1 MMVSWVPQNGF
12 IGHRGGRAMRG
23 SRRGAWQRAPYPD
36 TSRMVA
42 VRRKLPPGANQRV
55 GETRNSGDKKNENN
69 PQRFAQVRSATWATT
84 ILSKPASAAAEFDF
98 KLGVNTP
105 DTHPLTLR
113 LIEAAHVI
121 GAQSSGRLNVTV
133 FPNSQLGGDPEMLS
147 QLRAGGIELLAA
159 PSMTLSTLV
168 PLSDLPSVGFAF
180 ASYDQVWAAMDG
192 GVGDVVRDAIGKAGI
207 VPMKK
212 IWDNGFRQITLS
224 SSRQL
229 NSVEDLRGF
238 KIRVPVTALLT
249 SLFSGL
255 GALPSGISYSELYS
269 ALQTHIVEGQEN
281 PLAQVST
288 GKLYEVQKYCAL
300 SNHCWSGY
308 WIVANRRA
316 LSSLP
321 ADLVDFVNTHFDAAA
336 IRERADLQEMDRSL
350 QAELAGKGMTFN
362 KPDPVQFRA
371 ALVKAGFYTQWQKTY
386 GAEAWAQ
393 IHVARLMSARMDL
406 AAQTNNRAP
415 SVVVTAAESSE

>member
-1 MMVSWVPQNGF
+1 MK
-12 IGHRGGRAMRG
+12 IA
-23 SRRGAWQRAPYPD
+23 RRDLLGAASAAWA
-36 TSRMVA
+36 SA
-42 VRRKLPPGANQRV
+42 VLN
-55 GETRNSGDKKNENN
+55 
-69 PQRFAQVRSATWATT
+69 
-84 ILSKPASAAAEFDF
+84 KPASAAAEFEF

-113 LIEAAHVI
+113 LIEAAHAM
-121 GAQSSGRLNVTV
+121 GGQSSGRLNVTV

-159 PSMTLSTLV
+159 PSLTLSTLV
-168 PLSDLPSVGFAF
+168 PLSGLPSIGFAF
-180 ASYDQVWAAMDG
+180 QSYDRVWAAMDG

-212 IWDNGFRQITLS
+212 IWDNGFRQITSS

-229 NSVEDLRGF
+229 NSVDDLRGF

-255 GALPSGISYSELYS
+255 GALPSSISYSELYS

-316 LSSLP
+316 LASLP
-321 ADLVDFVNTHFDAAA
+321 PDLLEIVNTNFDAGA
-336 IRERADLQEMDRSL
+336 IRERADLLEMDRSL
-350 QAELAGKGMTFN
+350 QAELTVKGMTFN

-371 ALVKAGFYTQWQKTY
+371 ALVTAGFYTQWQKTY
-386 GAEAWAQ
+386 GKEAWA
-393 IHVARLMSARMDL
+393 RLEQYTGPL
-406 AAQTNNRAP
+406 T
-415 SVVVTAAESSE
+415 

>member
-1 MMVSWVPQNGF
+1 MK
-12 IGHRGGRAMRG
+12 ITRRALL
-23 SRRGAWQRAPYPD
+23 GA
-36 TSRMVA
+36 V
-42 VRRKLPPGANQRV
+42 
-55 GETRNSGDKKNENN
+55 
-69 PQRFAQVRSATWATT
+69 SATLATT
-84 ILSKPASAAAEFDF
+84 ALDKPASAAAEFEF

-113 LIEAAHVI
+113 LIEAARAI

-147 QLRAGGIELLAA
+147 QLRAGGIDLLAA

-168 PLSDLPSVGFAF
+168 PLSGLPSIGFAF
-180 ASYDQVWAAMDG
+180 QSYDQVWAAMDG

-212 IWDNGFRQITLS
+212 IWDNGFRQITSS

-229 NSVEDLRGF
+229 NGVEDLRGF
-238 KIRVPVTALLT
+238 KIRVPVT

-255 GALPSGISYSELYS
+255 GALPSSISYSELYS

-281 PLAQVST
+281 PLAQVAT

-308 WIVANRRA
+308 WVVANRRTLA
-316 LSSLP
+316 GLSPDLLEIVNRNFDTA
-321 ADLVDFVNTHFDAAA
+321 ADK
-336 IRERADLQEMDRSL
+336 ERTDLLEMDRSL
-350 QAELAGKGMTFN
+350 QADLASKGMTFN

-386 GAEAWAQ
+386 GGEAWAKLEQ
-393 IHVARLMSARMDL
+393 YTGRL
-406 AAQTNNRAP
+406 T
-415 SVVVTAAESSE
+415 

>member
-1 MMVSWVPQNGF
+1 MK
-12 IGHRGGRAMRG
+12 ITRRALL
-23 SRRGAWQRAPYPD
+23 GAA
-36 TSRMVA
+36 
-42 VRRKLPPGANQRV
+42 
-55 GETRNSGDKKNENN
+55 
-69 PQRFAQVRSATWATT
+69 SATLATT
-84 ILSKPASAAAEFDF
+84 AFQKPASAAAEFEF

-113 LIEAAHVI
+113 LTEAARAI
-121 GAQSSGRLNVTV
+121 GAQSSSRLNIRV
-133 FPNSQLGGDPEMLS
+133 FANSQLGGDPEMLS
-147 QLRAGGIELLAA
+147 QLRAGGIDLLAA

-168 PLSDLPSVGFAF
+168 PLSGLPSIGFAF
-180 ASYDQVWAAMDG
+180 QSYDQVWAAMDG

-212 IWDNGFRQITLS
+212 IWDNGFRQITSS

-255 GALPSGISYSELYS
+255 GALPSSISYSELYS

-281 PLAQVST
+281 PLAQVAT

-308 WIVANRRA
+308 WIIGNRRA
-316 LSSLP
+316 LAGLP
-321 ADLVDFVNTHFDAAA
+321 PDLLEIVDRNFDAAA
-336 IRERADLQEMDRSL
+336 DKERADLLEMDRSL
-350 QAELAGKGMTFN
+350 QTDLAGKGMTFN

-371 ALVKAGFYTQWQKTY
+371 ALVKAGFYTQWRKAY
-386 GAEAWAQ
+386 GGEAWAKLEQ
-393 IHVARLMSARMDL
+393 YTGRL
-406 AAQTNNRAP
+406 T
-415 SVVVTAAESSE
+415 

>member
-1 MMVSWVPQNGF
+1 MKMT
-12 IGHRGGRAMRG
+12 
-23 SRRGAWQRAPYPD
+23 RRG
-36 TSRMVA
+36 
-42 VRRKLPPGANQRV
+42 LLGAA
-55 GETRNSGDKKNENN
+55 SG
-69 PQRFAQVRSATWATT
+69 AWATT
-84 ILSKPASAAAEFDF
+84 ILSKPVSAAAEFEF

-105 DTHPLTLR
+105 DTHPLTVR
-113 LIEAAHVI
+113 LIEAARAI

-168 PLSDLPSVGFAF
+168 PLSGLPSIGFAF
-180 ASYDQVWAAMDG
+180 RSYDQVWAAMDG
-192 GVGDVVRDAIGKAGI
+192 AVGDVVRDAIGKTGI

-212 IWDNGFRQITLS
+212 VWDNGFRQITSS

-229 NSVEDLRGF
+229 NTVDDLHGF

-255 GALPSGISYSELYS
+255 GALPSSISYSELYS

-316 LSSLP
+316 LASLP
-321 ADLVDFVNTHFDAAA
+321 ADLLDIVNTQFDTAADK
-336 IRERADLQEMDRSL
+336 ERADLLAMDRLL
-350 QAELAGKGMTFN
+350 QADLTAKGMTFN
-362 KPDPVQFRA
+362 TPDPVRFRA

-386 GAEAWAQ
+386 GAEAW
-393 IHVARLMSARMDL
+393 VRLERYTGPL
-406 AAQTNNRAP
+406 T
-415 SVVVTAAESSE
+415 

>member
-1 MMVSWVPQNGF
+1 LL
-12 IGHRGGRAMRG
+12 
-23 SRRGAWQRAPYPD
+23 GAA
-36 TSRMVA
+36 
-42 VRRKLPPGANQRV
+42 
-55 GETRNSGDKKNENN
+55 
-69 PQRFAQVRSATWATT
+69 SAAWATT
-84 ILSKPASAAAEFDF
+84 ILTKPASAMSEFEF

-113 LIEAAHVI
+113 LTEAARAI
-121 GAQSSGRLNVTV
+121 GSQSSGRLNVTV

-147 QLRAGGIELLAA
+147 QVRAGGIELLAA

-168 PLSDLPSVGFAF
+168 PLSGLPSIGFAF
-180 ASYDQVWAAMDG
+180 QSYDQVWAAMDG

-212 IWDNGFRQITLS
+212 MWDNGFRQITSS

-229 NSVEDLRGF
+229 NGVDDLKGF

-255 GALPSGISYSELYS
+255 GALPSSISYSELYS

-288 GKLYEVQKYCAL
+288 GKLYEVRKYCAL

-308 WIVANRRA
+308 WVVANRRA
-316 LSSLP
+316 LAALP
-321 ADLVDFVNTHFDAAA
+321 TDLLEILNSNFDAAA
-336 IRERADLQEMDRSL
+336 IRERADLSEMDRSL
-350 QAELAGKGMTFN
+350 QAELTAKGMIFN

-393 IHVARLMSARMDL
+393 LEKYTGPLS
-406 AAQTNNRAP
+406 
-415 SVVVTAAESSE
+415 

>member
-1 MMVSWVPQNGF
+1 MK
-12 IGHRGGRAMRG
+12 ITRRALL
-23 SRRGAWQRAPYPD
+23 GA
-36 TSRMVA
+36 V
-42 VRRKLPPGANQRV
+42 
-55 GETRNSGDKKNENN
+55 
-69 PQRFAQVRSATWATT
+69 SATLATT
-84 ILSKPASAAAEFDF
+84 ALEKPASAAAEFEF

-113 LIEAAHVI
+113 LIEAARAI

-147 QLRAGGIELLAA
+147 QLRAGGIDLLAA

-168 PLSDLPSVGFAF
+168 PLSGLPSIGFAF
-180 ASYDQVWAAMDG
+180 QSYDQVWAAMDG

-212 IWDNGFRQITLS
+212 IWDNGFRQITSS

-229 NSVEDLRGF
+229 NGVEDLRGF

-255 GALPSGISYSELYS
+255 GALPSSISYSELYS

-281 PLAQVST
+281 PLAQVAT

-308 WIVANRRA
+308 WVVANRRTLA
-316 LSSLP
+316 GLSPDLLEIVNRNFDTA
-321 ADLVDFVNTHFDAAA
+321 ADK
-336 IRERADLQEMDRSL
+336 ERTDLLEMDRSL
-350 QAELAGKGMTFN
+350 QADLASKGMTFN

-386 GAEAWAQ
+386 GGEAWAKLEQ
-393 IHVARLMSARMDL
+393 YTGRL
-406 AAQTNNRAP
+406 T
-415 SVVVTAAESSE
+415 